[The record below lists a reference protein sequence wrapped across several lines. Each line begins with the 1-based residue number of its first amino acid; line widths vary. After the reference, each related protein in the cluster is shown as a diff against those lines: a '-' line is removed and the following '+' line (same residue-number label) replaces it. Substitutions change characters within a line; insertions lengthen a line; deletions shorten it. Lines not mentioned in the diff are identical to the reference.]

1 MSAYLV
7 ATGTV
12 KNPEAYQ
19 EYRALA
25 AAAIERYGGRFIA
38 RGGKSEVL
46 EGSFPGPR
54 VVIVEFPSFD
64 RAKEFYDSPEYQ
76 AARQKRLA
84 VADLNLIIVEGV

>member
-54 VVIVEFPSFD
+54 VVIVEFPSFA
-64 RAKEFYDSPEYQ
+64 RAQEFFHSPEYQ

>member
-12 KNPEAYQ
+12 KNPEASQ
-19 EYRALA
+19 EYRVLA

-64 RAKEFYDSPEYQ
+64 RAKEFFDSPEYQ

>member
-7 ATGTV
+7 ATGNV

-19 EYRALA
+19 EYRVLA
-25 AAAIERYGGRFIA
+25 AAAIERYGGRFVA

-64 RAKEFYDSPEYQ
+64 RAKEFFNSPEYQ

-84 VADLNLIIVEGV
+84 VADLNLILVEGV

>member
-19 EYRALA
+19 EYRVLA
-25 AAAIERYGGRFIA
+25 AAAIEQYGGRFIA

-64 RAKEFYDSPEYQ
+64 RAQEFFNSPEYQ

-84 VADLNLIIVEGV
+84 VADLNLIIVEGT

>member
-19 EYRALA
+19 EYRVLA
-25 AAAIERYGGRFIA
+25 AAAIDQYGGRFIA

-64 RAKEFYDSPEYQ
+64 RAKEFFDSPEYQ

-84 VADLNLIIVEGV
+84 VADLNLVIVEGS

>member
-19 EYRALA
+19 EYRVLA

>member
-25 AAAIERYGGRFIA
+25 AAAIEQYGGRFIA

-64 RAKEFYDSPEYQ
+64 RAKAFFDSPEYQ

-84 VADLNLIIVEGV
+84 VADLNLILVEGV

>member
-19 EYRALA
+19 EYRVLA
-25 AAAIERYGGRFIA
+25 AAAIEQYGGRFIA

-64 RAKEFYDSPEYQ
+64 RAQEFFHSPEYQ

>member
-1 MSAYLV
+1 MPAYLV

-64 RAKEFYDSPEYQ
+64 RAKEFFDSPDYQ

>member
-1 MSAYLV
+1 MPAYLV

-12 KNPEAYQ
+12 KNPDAYQ
-19 EYRALA
+19 EYRTLA
-25 AAAIERYGGRFIA
+25 AAAIAQYGGRFIA
-38 RGGKSEVL
+38 RGGASEVL

-54 VVIVEFPSFD
+54 VVIVEFPSLS
-64 RAKEFYDSPEYQ
+64 RAREFFHSPEYQ

>member
-1 MSAYLV
+1 MPAYLV

-12 KNPEAYQ
+12 KDPEAYQ
-19 EYRALA
+19 EYRTLA
-25 AAAIERYGGRFIA
+25 AAAIAQYGGRFVA
-38 RGGKSEVL
+38 RGGRSEVL

-54 VVIVEFPSFD
+54 VVIVEFPTLE
-64 RAKEFYDSPEYQ
+64 RAKEWFESPEYQ

>member
-25 AAAIERYGGRFIA
+25 AAAIEQYGGRFIA

-64 RAKEFYDSPEYQ
+64 RAKEFFNSPEYQ
-76 AARQKRLA
+76 AARQTRLA

>member
-1 MSAYLV
+1 MPAYLV

-19 EYRALA
+19 EYRVLA
-25 AAAIERYGGRFIA
+25 AAAIEQYGGRFIA

-54 VVIVEFPSFD
+54 VVIVEFPSFA
-64 RAKEFYDSPEYQ
+64 RAQEFFHSPEYQ
-76 AARQKRLA
+76 SARQKRLA

>member
-1 MSAYLV
+1 
-7 ATGTV
+7 
-12 KNPEAYQ
+12 
-19 EYRALA
+19 
-25 AAAIERYGGRFIA
+25 
-38 RGGKSEVL
+38 VL

-64 RAKEFYDSPEYQ
+64 RAKEFFNSPEYQ